1 MESRN
6 DANGL
11 AKQSLIDLEN
21 EFLAVGGGGGMRE
34 EKDN

>member
-1 MESRN
+1 MMQMDLQN
-6 DANGL
+6 
-11 AKQSLIDLEN
+11 SLTDLEN